1 MAKSLCY
8 SSETITTLLISYTP
22 IQNKVLKKRKL
33 DDYSHSNVICN
44 WIKFGVWLRKKI
56 QLPVL
61 WRVVYYYLWIKTRPT
76 YYYFSRK
83 LKGIKISI
91 WLKIY
96 SGCLFQVF
104 IIILILIF
112 AHHGVFLHRF
122 WLLLIFLATPCSIRD
137 LSSPTRDRTHASYS
151 GSVESQP
158 RGCQWSP
165 YCKYFS
171 NILKLLCI
179 LSGRI
184 NRTKP

>member
-1 MAKSLCY
+1 MWQSGWEGWGRMEMHMAESLSC

-56 QLPVL
+56 QLPLL

-112 AHHGVFLHRF
+112 
-122 WLLLIFLATPCSIRD
+122 CSSWGFFASI
-137 LSSPTRDRTHASYS
+137 LTFTYFFGHA
-151 GSVESQP
+151 
-158 RGCQWSP
+158 
-165 YCKYFS
+165 
-171 NILKLLCI
+171 L
-179 LSGRI
+179 
-184 NRTKP
+184 